1 MRNIFL
7 FIQRYFTFISFLVL
21 QIVCIVLLSRS
32 SQSHQTVFS
41 NAANEVT
48 GRINRQYSGVTQYFA
63 LRETN
68 RQLAEENAKLL
79 NLLKENFID
88 TSAGM
93 IKVADSTVRDSLGR
107 SRKYSFLPA
116 HVIGNTITLQ
126 NNFLTIER
134 GSLQGVKK
142 GMAVTSPQGIVGVV
156 VETAPHFSRIMS
168 LLHRNSKVSAM
179 MKKDGV
185 AGSLE
190 WDGAD
195 PSYLVLRNIPKSS
208 VIKPGD
214 TVLTSNYS
222 ANFPPRLP
230 IGTVHKIS
238 SDAESNFYTL
248 RIKTAVNFFSIQ
260 YVYLIENVFYQ
271 EQTDLEQNNTNSG
284 KQ

>member
-1 MRNIFL
+1 LRNIFL

-21 QIVCIVLLSRS
+21 QIICIVLLSRS
-32 SQSHQTVFS
+32 SESHNTVFS
-41 NAANEVT
+41 TAANEVT
-48 GRINRQYSGVTQYFA
+48 GRINRQYSGVSQFFA

-68 RQLAEENAKLL
+68 RLLSEENARLRNQL
-79 NLLKENFID
+79 NESFID
-88 TSAGM
+88 TVTHKLTM
-93 IKVADSTVRDSLGR
+93 ADNVLKDSSGR
-107 SRKYSFLPA
+107 IRKYSFLSA

-126 NNFLTIER
+126 NNFLTIEK

-142 GMAVTSPQGIVGVV
+142 GMAVTSPNGIVGVV
-156 VETAPHFSRIMS
+156 VETGQNISRIMS

-179 MKKDGV
+179 LKKDGV

-190 WDGAD
+190 WDGED
-195 PSYLVLRNIPKSS
+195 PGYLVLRNIPKSS

-222 ANFPPRLP
+222 ANFPPGLP
-230 IGTVHKIS
+230 IGTVSKIS
-238 SDAESNFYTL
+238 SDAESNFFTL
-248 RIKTAVNFFSIQ
+248 RVKTAVNFYSIQ

-271 EQTDLEQNNTNSG
+271 EQLNLEQSTPN